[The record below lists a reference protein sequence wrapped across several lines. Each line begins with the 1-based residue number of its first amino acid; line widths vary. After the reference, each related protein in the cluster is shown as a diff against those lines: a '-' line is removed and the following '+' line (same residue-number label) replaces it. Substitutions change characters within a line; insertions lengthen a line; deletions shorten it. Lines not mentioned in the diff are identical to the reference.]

1 VDRLIDPQYL
11 LTMDGRSCAP
21 IETHRTDAAGIHR
34 VAKWRTVAE
43 VNEALRP
50 KSEAGRGIL
59 GECYR
64 WRFQQERD
72 PTIG

>member
-1 VDRLIDPQYL
+1 MDARDR
-11 LTMDGRSCAP
+11 AA
-21 IETHRTDAAGIHR
+21 IEALRTNAAGIQR
-34 VAKWRTVAE
+34 VVKGKKAAE

-59 GECYR
+59 GECHPR
-64 WRFQQERD
+64 RFQQERD